1 VKRVLPQM
9 NDKSSKVSTS
19 NLPLTEDNTL
29 SIDDL
34 PLVERTSPNKPILNI
49 QEILLPQQIIS
60 TPTKKKS
67 LTNKTKTN
75 TKRTN
80 NTLGV
85 AVIEERR
92 VRIKSL

>member
-49 QEILLPQQIIS
+49 QS
-60 TPTKKKS
+60 H
-67 LTNKTKTN
+67 
-75 TKRTN
+75 
-80 NTLGV
+80 
-85 AVIEERR
+85 
-92 VRIKSL
+92 